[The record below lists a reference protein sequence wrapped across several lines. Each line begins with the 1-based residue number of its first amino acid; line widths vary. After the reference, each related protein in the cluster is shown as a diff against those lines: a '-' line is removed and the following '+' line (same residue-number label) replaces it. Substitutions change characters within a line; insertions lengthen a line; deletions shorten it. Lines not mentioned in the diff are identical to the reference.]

1 MREPPLTAE
10 VLQDQPH
17 EWSIFIFQISEWK
30 DSCELPQATSLNVR
44 LIMLQINLMFLVPWF
59 SNIRYAVTNE
69 IVSGVSMKVTSAKT
83 K

>member
-1 MREPPLTAE
+1 MSGAY
-10 VLQDQPH
+10 
-17 EWSIFIFQISEWK
+17 SFFQISEWK